1 MCDFSW
7 WADSQRCLGKV
18 CHFFSGGKTPSTKF
32 ISSSSV
38 WGFKIFSDLYKFL
51 VMSSTNTRTLSG
63 VCYGFQSKEEAK
75 CNQKRTWRLFHCQRH
90 QSPHS
95 THASTPKKVCFVF
108 CLWRVLIVPWG
119 SSSPSRDWTCPPCTG
134 SVESLPLARQESP
147 EKGFSCL

>member
-18 CHFFSGGKTPSTKF
+18 CQFFSGGKTPSTKF

-38 WGFKIFSDLYKFL
+38 WGFKIFSDLYKVL
-51 VMSSTNTRTLSG
+51 VMSSTNTRTLSD

-75 CNQKRTWRLFHCQRH
+75 CNQKRTSRLFHCQRH
-90 QSPHS
+90 QNPCS
-95 THASTPKKVCFVF
+95 THASTPPKKVCFVF
-108 CLWRVLIVPWG
+108 CQCG
-119 SSSPSRDWTCPPCTG
+119 SSSPTRDWTRPPCTG

-147 EKGFSCL
+147 KKGCSCL